1 MFPGPNKGPLGEGR
15 RPMDPMDSAKWSVE
29 LKITMGES
37 IRVLHKIKIFFGFKT
52 NRFVSP
58 NRGICRRFSAKKLL

>member
-1 MFPGPNKGPLGEGR
+1 
-15 RPMDPMDSAKWSVE
+15 MDPIDSAKWSVE

-37 IRVLHKIKIFFGFKT
+37 IRVLHKIKIFFGFKI

-58 NRGICRRFSAKKLL
+58 NRGICRKLSAKKLLQSCRYGFRLSHVVR

>member
-1 MFPGPNKGPLGEGR
+1 MN
-15 RPMDPMDSAKWSVE
+15 PMDLAKWSVE

-37 IRVLHKIKIFFGFKT
+37 IRVLHKLEIFFGFKI

-58 NRGICRRFSAKKLL
+58 NRGISRRFSAKIMLQGCRYDFFL